1 MAAGPKVLS
10 FFHAPTYTASHLV
23 IDPET
28 RAAAIV
34 DPVLDFD
41 APSGRTATAFT
52 DALLAAAAQ
61 ERAEIRYILETHA
74 HADHLTSAPYIKD
87 KTKAPVVIGAEIAQV
102 QKIFKPI
109 FNAKDVSPDGR
120 VFDRLVR
127 EGDVLPLGKL
137 EIRVMHTP
145 GHTPSCVTY
154 LVGDAAFVGDT
165 MFMPDYGTARADF
178 PGGDARIL
186 YRSIQRILSL
196 PDATRIFLC
205 HDYLTPERQEHRW
218 QTTVAAE
225 KRNVHLLAAPD
236 EESYV
241 ALRTAKDAKLAM
253 PTLLLPSIQVNI
265 RAGHM
270 PPPDDD
276 GHRYMKLPID
286 RL

>member
-1 MAAGPKVLS
+1 MAAGPKILS
-10 FFHAPTYTASHLV
+10 FFHAPTYTACHLV
-23 IDPET
+23 IDPDT

-41 APSGRTATAFT
+41 APSGRTATTFT
-52 DALLAAAAQ
+52 DAVLAAAAK
-61 ERAEIRYILETHA
+61 ERAEIRYVLETHA
-74 HADHLTSAPYIKD
+74 HADHLTSAPYIKE
-87 KTKAPVVIGAEIAQV
+87 KTKALVVIGAEITQV

-109 FNAKDVSPDGR
+109 FNARDLAADGQ

-127 EGDVLPLGKL
+127 EGDVLSLGKL

-145 GHTPSCVTY
+145 GHTPACVTY

-178 PGGDARIL
+178 PGGDARTL
-186 YRSIQRILSL
+186 YRSIRRILSL
-196 PDATRIFLC
+196 PDATRLFLC

-218 QTTVAAE
+218 ETTVAAE

-236 EESYV
+236 EEAYV

-276 GHRYMKLPID
+276 GHCYMKLPID